1 MFKDISLT
9 IDNNKINYEYS
20 TKEGTIIIK
29 TTDELKIKSILRIF
43 YDENIYEIKLNKN
56 TKFDL
61 GKSGEIF
68 VHLNNKELLFSV
80 FLKKNYFVKSVY
92 KYINELI
99 NKKILVEEIN
109 IFLNSQVGK
118 NYRKDLNDLL
128 LSIKNNNDYKTI
140 FNLLVNNETYLN
152 ISRNMNDLELMLLI
166 TSYISVPIVPKINQ
180 EIFNN
185 LILTAENYDNNL
197 ENVWRLGLNFDNKG
211 YNYDL
216 LDDFF
221 VNSKNIWYLSEYIH
235 SINQVNQEK
244 IINKIIKTNDKEY
257 IKQILKNIFIEEK
270 YRSLLEKNI

>member
-1 MFKDISLT
+1 M
-9 IDNNKINYEYS
+9 Y
-20 TKEGTIIIK
+20 
-29 TTDELKIKSILRIF
+29 
-43 YDENIYEIKLNKN
+43 
-56 TKFDL
+56 L

-270 YRSLLEKNI
+270 YRSLLEKNSLFT